1 MNVKILH
8 KDKNKIMMESLDVLK
23 IEEKEEKIILIT
35 REMNKTLNVRDGF
48 FLNSILIVKMTEDL
62 EETKEIKKESGVRT
76 LLIQERKKELEEIK
90 NERSKNKS

>member
-76 LLIQERKKELEEIK
+76 LLIQERKKELEE
-90 NERSKNKS
+90 